1 MVLKWLKFFNFFV
14 KFHFLKQIT
23 STVRKSRAIK
33 DRISGF
39 FSKGS
44 QSSQVGLSAWVTC
57 LDYTAIVF

>member
-1 MVLKWLKFFNFFV
+1 MVLIWLKIINFVV
-14 KFHFLKQIT
+14 KFHFLKQII

-39 FSKGS
+39 FPKGS
-44 QSSQVGLSAWVTC
+44 QSSQVGLRAWVTC